1 MTGAQL
7 HKLLISSSAG
17 AGSGS
22 NGSTVISTSSSAGY
36 SNGGSPTATI
46 TPELARLPGG
56 AELNILP
63 AGTNGATALPLYRA
77 TTGPGGK
84 LTFVN
89 AISTA
94 GGTGLTLNGE

>member
-7 HKLLISSSAG
+7 HKLLISSSATG
-17 AGSGS
+17 AS
-22 NGSTVISTSSSAGY
+22 NGISTTTSTGY
-36 SNGGSPTATI
+36 SNGGSTPTTTI

-77 TTGPGGK
+77 TTGQGGK
-84 LTFVN
+84 LTFLN
-89 AISTA
+89 AIST
-94 GGTGLTLNGE
+94 GSGTGLTLKGE